1 MKEGRDLQMRLGPVL
16 RRRSVLTGV
25 LATTGALCLD
35 AFPGPRSKAAS
46 LVLIDAR
53 SGSSHA
59 FVHEFICESI
69 DVSEEERIGWRR
81 LRSWSGSGR
90 VAGLTRWS
98 EYLQARAVLEERGMR
113 VRQET
118 RQDDLIR
125 WEIA

>member
-1 MKEGRDLQMRLGPVL
+1 MKDGHGLQMPLRPVL
-16 RRRSVLTGV
+16 TRRSALTGV
-25 LATTGALCLD
+25 LATTAALCFD
-35 AFPGPRSKAAS
+35 AYPGARSKAAS

-59 FVHEFICESI
+59 FAHELTCESI
-69 DVSEEERIGWRR
+69 DVSVEERTGWRR

-113 VRQET
+113 VRQEIP
-118 RQDDLIR
+118 RGDLIR
-125 WEIA
+125 WEMA